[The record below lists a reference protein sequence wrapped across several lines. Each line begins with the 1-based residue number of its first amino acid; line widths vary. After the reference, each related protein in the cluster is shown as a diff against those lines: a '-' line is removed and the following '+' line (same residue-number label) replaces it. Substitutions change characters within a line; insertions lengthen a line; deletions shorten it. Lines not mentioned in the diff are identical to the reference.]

1 MISDEDIQMFIVK
14 EEKEVFS
21 LLRMPCHT
29 QEVKRAV
36 TITGA
41 STKLSK
47 KMTEKVS

>member
-14 EEKEVFS
+14 EGKGVFP

-36 TITGA
+36 KTITGA
-41 STKLSK
+41 SAKLSK
-47 KMTEKVS
+47 KMTEKV